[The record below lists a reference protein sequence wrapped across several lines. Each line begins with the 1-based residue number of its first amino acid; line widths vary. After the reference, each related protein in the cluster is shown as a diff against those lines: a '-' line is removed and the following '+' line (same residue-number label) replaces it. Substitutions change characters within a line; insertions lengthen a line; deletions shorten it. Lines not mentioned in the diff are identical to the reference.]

1 MNIMEFELIRNE
13 EAKEVAN
20 ETGLDWMDLVDFQSL
35 FDLSRD
41 MLRRRYDEDEIR
53 LHFHNYFWDL
63 AADLQWQAIAWEVEH
78 DEVHVTRCKFAEC
91 LEVAYVLQ
99 IFCGISIQRKI
110 TAAEQ
115 IVFPGMTSERRM
127 TNNAGIHNL
136 VYRADQPAAGAAGA
150 ADLYVK

>member
-78 DEVHVTRCKFAEC
+78 DEVHVTRCKFC
-91 LEVAYVLQ
+91 
-99 IFCGISIQRKI
+99 
-110 TAAEQ
+110 
-115 IVFPGMTSERRM
+115 RM
-127 TNNAGIHNL
+127 FRSGVCSANILRHIDPEED
-136 VYRADQPAAGAAGA
+136 YCSRADRLSWH
-150 ADLYVK
+150 DFRKEDD